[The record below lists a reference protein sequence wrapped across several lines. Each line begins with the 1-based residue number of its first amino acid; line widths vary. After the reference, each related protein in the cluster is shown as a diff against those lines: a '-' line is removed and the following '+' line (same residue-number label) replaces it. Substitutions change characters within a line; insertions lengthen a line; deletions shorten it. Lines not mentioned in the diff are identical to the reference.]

1 MKIQLTDKNISA
13 FTTWLGIYFL
23 CLPLGAMNIGTIGSA
38 LRILAFVPVFIWLI
52 KSHKVRLNYI
62 ILNSL
67 FFVLICCVSI
77 LWSINTEASVSRSIS
92 HLTFFLM
99 LMSVSGYFYSE
110 NEINFLKNCLV
121 WSSRLTA
128 LITLVFGGYLQ
139 GRLYLNGIISEDPNY
154 LCAYFIF
161 AVVLDITIMLSAGIS
176 KWKKIVSVIELAIYI
191 FIILATGS
199 RGGMFSV
206 AAAAV
211 IILFFYSD
219 KQGAIGLTILKK
231 ALICSCIVIALYLA
245 LSFLPDDIVIR
256 FSASAIRESNG
267 TGRYELWRDA
277 ISAFKHSPF
286 LRQLAG
292 YGTGTA
298 INITYLFPFHRHNV
312 MHNIFVEN
320 LIEIGCIGLFG
331 YVLYIGSFVQCSLKN
346 RDLFSF
352 AVIGG
357 MVVMS
362 FSTSLYTFKP
372 YWNIMLFILCVYLQ
386 YDDDSETKCN

>member
-1 MKIQLTDKNISA
+1 MKRQVIDKNIGA
-13 FTTWLGIYFL
+13 FTKWLGVYFL
-23 CLPLGAMNIGTIGSA
+23 CLPLGAMNIGSIGSA
-38 LRILAFVPVFIWLI
+38 LKILAFVPVFIWVI
-52 KSHKVRLNYI
+52 KSHKVRINYI

-67 FFVLICCVSI
+67 AFILMCCLSVM
-77 LWSINTEASVSRSIS
+77 WSINTEASVSRSIS
-92 HLTFFLM
+92 NITFFLM
-99 LMSVSGYFYSE
+99 LMAASGYFYSVD
-110 NEINFLKNCLV
+110 EIDFLKKCLV

-139 GRLYLNGIISEDPNY
+139 GRLYLNGVISEDPNY

-176 KWKKIVSVIELAIYI
+176 KRKKFLSIFELAIYI

-219 KQGAIGLTILKK
+219 KQGAIGLTTLKK
-231 ALICSCIVIALYLA
+231 VLICSCIAVSLYLA
-245 LSFLPDDIVIR
+245 LSFLPEDIAVR

-267 TGRYELWRDA
+267 TGRYELWKDA
-277 ISAFKHSPF
+277 ISAFNNSPF
-286 LRQLAG
+286 LRKLAG

-320 LIEIGCIGLFG
+320 LIEIGCIGLFS
-331 YVLYIGSFVQCSLKN
+331 YVLYIGSFIHCSLKN
-346 RDLFSF
+346 RDLYCF
-352 AVIGG
+352 AVICG

-386 YDDDSETKCN
+386 YDDDSNTESN